1 MTTKTKPR
9 REAVPR
15 ISEAEVVRRVMEYLS
30 LSGIP
35 YYRMNSGAYRTEN
48 GGFVRF
54 GAKGMSDIYAIG
66 PGGRSVWIECKRPK
80 GGVVSPYQQSFIDCV
95 KRHGG
100 VAVIV
105 TSLESLEIQL
115 KEAEVI

>member
-1 MTTKTKPR
+1 MTAKTKPC

-15 ISEAEVVRRVMEYLS
+15 ISEAEVVRNVMEYLS
-30 LSGIP
+30 LKGIP
-35 YYRMNSGAYRTEN
+35 SFRMNSGAYRTEN

-66 PGGRSVWIECKRPK
+66 PGGRSVWIECKRPR
-80 GGVVSPYQQSFIDCV
+80 GGVVSPYQRAFIDCV
-95 KRHGG
+95 NRHGG

-115 KEAEVI
+115 KEAGVI

>member
-1 MTTKTKPR
+1 MTAITKPR
-9 REAVPR
+9 REAVPP
-15 ISEAEVVRRVMEYLS
+15 ISEAEVVRRVMEYLT

-35 YYRMNSGAYRTEN
+35 CYRMNNGAYCTEG

-80 GGVVSPYQQSFIDCV
+80 GGVVSPYQREFIDCMN
-95 KRHGG
+95 RHGG

-115 KEAEVI
+115 KEAGVI